1 MSRDARCS
9 RQKKPYPASLTGYN
23 FGVSRAT
30 RQLGLFPDTDS
41 TNALDGLSVRE
52 SGRAR
57 RLSIKVYPRGRVE
70 VVVPKRTRAADV
82 EAFVREH
89 REWIDRTRDE
99 FLSKHPVEPFRL
111 PERIVLRGVGRE
123 FDVRYRRKRGQ
134 AGVRYR
140 ELGSTIVL
148 TGATDDES
156 ACVKALRRWLA
167 SIAKAEFGQRLL
179 ALSSL
184 TGLPY
189 QRIQVR
195 AQKTCWGSHS
205 STGTVSLNYCLLF
218 LEPELVRYLLIH
230 ELCHARHMNHSRRF
244 WRLVERFD
252 PEYRDHD
259 KRLSSAWQQI
269 PVWVG
274 VY

>member
-1 MSRDARCS
+1 
-9 RQKKPYPASLTGYN
+9 
-23 FGVSRAT
+23 VSRAT
-30 RQLGLFPDTDS
+30 RQLALFDETEPA
-41 TNALDGLSVRE
+41 NPLDGLAVRE

-89 REWIDRTRDE
+89 REWIDRTRQDFLDE
-99 FLSKHPVEPFRL
+99 HPPEPFRL
-111 PERIVLRGVGRE
+111 PERINLPGVGKSFE
-123 FDVRYRRKRGQ
+123 VRYRNRRG
-134 AGVRYR
+134 ADGVRYR
-140 ELGSTIVL
+140 QLGATVVL
-148 TGATDDES
+148 TGAIDDET

-167 SIAKAEFGQRLL
+167 SVAKEEFGQRLF

-205 STGTVSLNYCLLF
+205 STGTISINYCLLF
-218 LEPELVRYLLIH
+218 LEPELVRYLMLH

-244 WRLVERFD
+244 WEAVARGEPR
-252 PEYRDHD
+252 YRQLDRALGD
-259 KRLSSAWQQI
+259 AWPQVPTWLGI
-269 PVWVG
+269 
-274 VY
+274 Y

>member
-1 MSRDARCS
+1 
-9 RQKKPYPASLTGYN
+9 
-23 FGVSRAT
+23 VSRAT
-30 RQLGLFPDTDS
+30 RQLGLFPDASPGARLDTPGD
-41 TNALDGLSVRE
+41 ALDDLSVRE

-70 VVVPKRTRAADV
+70 VVVPKRTHAADV

-89 REWIDRTRDE
+89 REWIDRTREE
-99 FLSKHPVEPFRL
+99 FLNKHPAEPFRL
-111 PERIVLRGVGRE
+111 PDRILLRGIGRE
-123 FDVRYRRKRGQ
+123 FEVRYRRKRN
-134 AGVRYR
+134 APGVRYR
-140 ELGSTIVL
+140 RLGSTIVL
-148 TGATDDES
+148 TGDVDDET

-167 SIAKAEFGQRLL
+167 GIAKEELGQRLL

-184 TGLPY
+184 TGLGY
-189 QRIQVR
+189 ERIQVR

-205 STGTVSLNYCLLF
+205 TTGTVSLNYCLLF

-230 ELCHARHMNHSRRF
+230 ELCHARHMNHSSRF

-252 PEYRDHD
+252 PNYRDHD

-269 PVWVG
+269 PVWIG
-274 VY
+274 IY